1 MNKAIRMINFSLY
14 TLLSFGVTYYAFNY
28 VFQTIDPNN
37 DFQVKMLTN
46 GWIPPTHF
54 IAGGLALA
62 LTPFQLSKKF
72 RALSK
77 NLHRAVGTLYVLC
90 VLIGGITGL
99 IMALNASGGWVA
111 KLGFFNLA
119 VVWLVTTTVAFY
131 FAFKG
136 NISQHR
142 RWIYRSVAV
151 TAGAITLRLFLGI
164 GLGVLQLPF
173 FTVYVPAAW
182 LCWILNL
189 VICEWLIQ
197 RKTITDKTNQTN
209 NAIA

>member
-1 MNKAIRMINFSLY
+1 MKKAIRIINFSIY
-14 TLLSFGVTYYAFNY
+14 TLLSFGVSYYAFNY
-28 VFQTIDPNN
+28 VFQTVDPNN
-37 DFQVKMLTN
+37 DFQIKMLTS

-62 LTPFQLSKKF
+62 LTPFQLSQKF
-72 RALSK
+72 RNLSK
-77 NLHRAVGTLYVLC
+77 NLHRTVGMFYVLC

-119 VVWLVTTTVAFY
+119 VAWLVITTLAFY
-131 FAFKG
+131 YAFKG
-136 NISQHR
+136 DISKHR

-151 TAGAITLRLFLGI
+151 TAAAITLRLFLGI

-173 FTVYVPAAW
+173 FTVYVPASW

-189 VICEWLIQ
+189 MLCEWLLY
-197 RKTITDKTNQTN
+197 RKKLSSKSNQTKD
-209 NAIA
+209 AFA

>member
-1 MNKAIRMINFSLY
+1 MKTAIRIINFSLY

-28 VFQTIDPNN
+28 VFQTVNPNN
-37 DFQVKMLTN
+37 DFQVKMLSS

-62 LTPFQLSKKF
+62 LTPFQLSQKF
-72 RALSK
+72 RRLSI
-77 NLHRAVGTLYVLC
+77 NLHRTVGMFYVLC
-90 VLIGGITGL
+90 VLVGGITGL

-119 VVWLVTTTVAFY
+119 VAWLVTTTLAFY
-131 FAFKG
+131 CALKG
-136 NISQHR
+136 DISKHR

-151 TAGAITLRLFLGI
+151 TAAAITLRLFLGV

-173 FTVYVPAAW
+173 LTVYVPASW
-182 LCWILNL
+182 LCWTLNL
-189 VICEWLIQ
+189 MLCEWILH
-197 RKTITDKTNQTN
+197 RKNLTLKSNQTKGV
-209 NAIA
+209 IA